1 MKEQFI
7 TEQNR
12 YAMNILESFG
22 YVVNFNAPSR
32 AMQETTTITI
42 FKDGQK
48 SEFLSSNTMLNKDY
62 AVKFIEKRNFERG
75 FNKGKEQ
82 LQNDLKKLL
91 SL

>member
-1 MKEQFI
+1 MKEKFI

-12 YAMNILESFG
+12 YAMNLLESFG

-32 AMQETTTITI
+32 ALSTTTTISI
-42 FKDGQK
+42 YKDGQK
-48 SEFLSSNTMLNKDY
+48 SEFLSSNTLLNKDY
-62 AVKFIEKRNFERG
+62 AVSFIEKRNFERG